1 MATFKHISSKNADY
15 GAAEQYLTFEHDE
28 FTMKP
33 TLDENGRLILRE
45 DYRIATLNCGEE
57 DFAVACMRS
66 NLRYG
71 KNQKRED
78 VKSHHY
84 IISFDPRDGSDNGLT
99 VDRAQALGE
108 KFCAEHFPG
117 HQAIVCTHPD
127 GHNHSGNIHVHIVI
141 NSLRIAEVPFL
152 PYMDRPADTRA
163 GCKHRCTDAAMEYF
177 KAEVME
183 LCHRENLYQIDLL
196 HGSKNRITEHVT
208 CDLLYD
214 EHTNKQFITV
224 QTGGGNT
231 FYIVIDYDKP
241 VDEEGEQYETYFL
254 NVVDEADLLAAAEAA
269 GVEQAVCSCS
279 EKCAAGAVNTD
290 CAVCSVNISK
300 CVGIEPEP
308 TETEEPAPEE
318 AEPETGSNTG
328 MLLAVLAVA
337 LVGGGA
343 AFYFKVL
350 RPKQQQAGEPED
362 DYGEED
368 YEDDGPPWDEDEE
381 NSEEDEE

>member
-1 MATFKHISSKNADY
+1 MKRWKSLTAALCAVVLLCGFSVPAYAYASGGEGEGY
-15 GAAEQYLTFEHDE
+15 GDP
-28 FTMKP
+28 TMTEETPAPEP
-33 TLDENGRLILRE
+33 TIEP
-45 DYRIATLNCGEE
+45 GEGFSE
-57 DFAVACMRS
+57 EG
-66 NLRYG
+66 NL
-71 KNQKRED
+71 
-78 VKSHHY
+78 V
-84 IISFDPRDGSDNGLT
+84 
-99 VDRAQALGE
+99 
-108 KFCAEHFPG
+108 
-117 HQAIVCTHPD
+117 
-127 GHNHSGNIHVHIVI
+127 
-141 NSLRIAEVPFL
+141 
-152 PYMDRPADTRA
+152 TR
-163 GCKHRCTDAAMEYF
+163 
-177 KAEVME
+177 
-183 LCHRENLYQIDLL
+183 
-196 HGSKNRITEHVT
+196 
-208 CDLLYD
+208 DLLYD

-224 QTGGGNT
+224 QTAGGST

-279 EKCAAGAVNTD
+279 EKCVAGAVNTD
-290 CAVCSVNISK
+290 CAVCSVNMNK
-300 CVGIEPEP
+300 CVGVEPEP

-318 AEPETGSNTG
+318 AEPETGGNAG

-350 RPKQQQAGEPED
+350 RPKQQQAAEPE